1 MEVKE
6 WTYEEFPEYEGCPE
20 GALRI
25 PSTGDEIG
33 VTYIPDVEY
42 AVVDGVH
49 LHLQILKPVTRSE
62 PFKTYPCVVYVQGSA
77 WMEQDVYGEL
87 ASVAELARRGY
98 VLAVV
103 QYRHSRQ
110 AHFPAQIQ
118 DMKNAVRFMK
128 LNAVKYGVNPE
139 QVIAAGSSSGGHTA
153 MFGSIIKDYDID
165 DRNMFP
171 FPGINA
177 KVKGIIDY
185 YGSVSL
191 MMEDGNP
198 TTVNH
203 KLPWSPEG
211 MLMDANL
218 REHTEL
224 AEKATVVTH
233 IVPELD
239 MPPVCIFHG
248 TKDLIVN
255 TKQSVELYEK
265 LKACGKDAR
274 LYLIEG
280 ASHGGGEFWSKEVV
294 DKADEFIQYC
304 LNKQ

>member
-6 WTYEEFPEYEGCPE
+6 WTYADFPEYEGCPE
-20 GALRI
+20 GAQRI
-25 PSTGDEIG
+25 ATTGDELDMH
-33 VTYIPDVEY
+33 YMHDVEY
-42 AVVDGVH
+42 AVVDGIH
-49 LHLQILKPVTRSE
+49 LHLQIVKPTTRNE
-62 PFKTYPCVVYVQGSA
+62 PMKTYPCVVYVQGSA
-77 WMEQDVYGEL
+77 WMEQDVYLEIASVSEL
-87 ASVAELARRGY
+87 AKRGY

-128 LNAVKYGVNPE
+128 LNAGRFGINPE
-139 QVIAAGSSSGGHTA
+139 QIILAGCSSGGHTA
-153 MFGSIIKDYDID
+153 MFNSIIKDYDID

-177 KVKGIIDY
+177 EVKGIIDY
-185 YGSVSL
+185 YGAVSL
-191 MMEDGNP
+191 LMEDGNP

-211 MLMDANL
+211 MLMNANL
-218 REHTEL
+218 RERKDL

-233 IVPELD
+233 ITPELD

-248 TKDLIVN
+248 TKDLVVN

-265 LKACGKDAR
+265 LKECGKDAR

-280 ASHGGGEFWSKEVV
+280 ASHGGGEFWTREAV
-294 DKADEFIQYC
+294 DKADEFIKYC
-304 LNKQ
+304 LSK

>member
-6 WTYEEFPEYEGCPE
+6 WTYEELPEYEGCPE

-25 PSTGDEIG
+25 PTTGNEIG
-33 VTYIPDVEY
+33 TVYAHDVEY
-42 AVVDGVH
+42 AIVDGIH
-49 LHLQILKPVTRSE
+49 LHLQIIKPVTRNE
-62 PFKTYPCVVYVQGSA
+62 PMKTYPCVVYVQGSA
-77 WMEQDVYGEL
+77 WMEQDVYGHL
-87 ASVAELARRGY
+87 VSVAELVKRGY

-118 DMKNAVRFMK
+118 DMKNAIRFVKM
-128 LNAVKYGVNPE
+128 NAMMYGINPD
-139 QVIAAGSSSGGHTA
+139 QVIVAGCSSGGHTA
-153 MFGSIIKDYDID
+153 MFNSIIQDNDID

-177 KVKGIIDY
+177 KVKGIINY

-198 TTVNH
+198 TTINH

-218 REHTEL
+218 RERKDL

-233 IVPELD
+233 ITPELE

-265 LKACGKDAR
+265 LKECGKDVR

-280 ASHGGGEFWSKEVV
+280 ASHGGGEFWTPEVV
-294 DKADEFIQYC
+294 DKADEFIRYC
-304 LNKQ
+304 LSR